1 MKRLVGL
8 LIMIAAVSQADEF
21 RTFTAEDG
29 RTLKAKIISYDS
41 ASGKV
46 MIEREDRKR
55 LTVPATAFSKKDQT
69 FIEKWQTYEAF
80 LSPAK
85 LKLEIERDEVDSTKK
100 NVEVDIGDETSGGRR
115 GGGMSGV
122 VTVAVDKK
130 TQYKYKLAIENK
142 SGTALDDMTMEF
154 RIYYDQQKPVKDE
167 KANKGRS
174 KDETRPEKY
183 MAVDQ
188 LKVKKGEKKIKTL
201 APKQS
206 GTISTESVVL
216 LQRSASYEWGENID
230 LKSDLAGVWIKLT
243 MRGADGE
250 LLVRDICSPESIM
263 KKYPWDVPD
272 EPEEPAAK
280 AKPTEPTEDKDK
292 DKDKEE

>member
-1 MKRLVGL
+1 
-8 LIMIAAVSQADEF
+8 MIATVSQADEF

-29 RTLKAKIISYDS
+29 RTLKAKIISYNS

-46 MIEREDRKR
+46 TIEREDRKR
-55 LTVPATAFSKKDQT
+55 IIVAATAFSKKDQT
-69 FIEKWQTYEAF
+69 FIENWQVDEAF
-80 LSPAK
+80 LSPTK
-85 LKLEIERDEVDSTKK
+85 LKLEIERDEVDSSKK
-100 NVEVDIGDETSGGRR
+100 NVEVDVGEESSGGGRR
-115 GGGMSGV
+115 GGGGMSGV

-130 TQYKYKLAIENK
+130 TQYKYKLAMENK
-142 SGTALDDMTMEF
+142 SGIPLDNMTMEF
-154 RIYYDQQKPVKDE
+154 RIYYEQQKPEKDE

-174 KDETRPEKY
+174 KDETSPEKY

-188 LKVKKGEKKIKTL
+188 SKVKKGEKKIKTL

-216 LQRSASYEWGENID
+216 LQRSASYTWGENID
-230 LKSDLAGVWIKLT
+230 LKSDLSGVWIKLS

-250 LLVRDICSPESIM
+250 MLVRDICSPESIM

-272 EPEEPAAK
+272 EPEEPADK
-280 AKPTEPTEDKDK
+280 AKPTEPA
-292 DKDKEE
+292 KDKEE